1 MVLKKVAGGS
11 LMKIK
16 LRYIGILLIVIVTV
30 ASLIIYRCFWYYP
43 DIEIKIS
50 NLYNIPSNIVQF
62 NGKYYKVKDGDIY
75 NLDSGEVLFQTT
87 NKCMF
92 AKTVDNLLWV
102 VDNSDKDNLKA
113 IDSSGKAVKS
123 YSIPDYTK
131 DFFINNNVIF
141 CMSSD
146 GIEIYQLYNDG
157 HKEQISVDYSFVFE
171 SENSYF
177 KLYKYS
183 CEYGECLYFDMESD
197 NYNDSYFAV
206 DSNMQNMISSN
217 GRVNLL
223 HYQQDRI
230 IYTESSFRLKT
241 LYEYS
246 FVDGEEHCCNNID
259 IDDYAQGFF
268 ENTPYVSNDKYIIS
282 VAQRTTSRSITRDGG
297 PTATSCE
304 MSKHENDVIY
314 IISTDDCTKSFLHKT
329 KTFERILYADNKRAI
344 TYYDGEYLTYSL
356 EKWNVIDTQSADE
369 IQIGGSYTFES
380 CGDYIFVFDDNSG
393 ELLNTINVA

>member
-1 MVLKKVAGGS
+1 MGGNLKKMKLKYIMIS
-11 LMKIK
+11 LF
-16 LRYIGILLIVIVTV
+16 V
-30 ASLIIYRCFWYYP
+30 LIIILAIIIYKFCFYYP
-43 DIEIKIS
+43 DIKIKVS
-50 NLYNIPSNIVQF
+50 NLYNEHSNIVCL
-62 NGKYYKVKDGDIY
+62 NDDYYRLKDGNIY
-75 NLDSGEVLFQTT
+75 NLVTQESLYHTNDRFAFIKSFDSLIW
-87 NKCMF
+87 M
-92 AKTVDNLLWV
+92 

-230 IYTESSFRLKT
+230 IYTESTFRLKT

-246 FVDGEEHCCNNID
+246 FVDGEEHCYNNLD

-268 ENTPYVSNDKYIIS
+268 ENTPYASNDKYIIS

-304 MSKHENDVIY
+304 MSKHKNDRLY
-314 IISTDDCTKSFLHKT
+314 IISTDDCTKSFQHGTRTL
-329 KTFERILYADNKRAI
+329 ERILYADGEKAI
-344 TYYDGEYLTYSL
+344 TYYNGEYLTYSL
-356 EKWNVIDTQSADE
+356 DKWEVIDSQSADE
-369 IQIGGSYTFES
+369 IQVGGSYTFES
-380 CGDYIFVFDDNSG
+380 CGDYVFVFDDNSG
-393 ELLNTINVA
+393 ELLNTIDVS

>member
-1 MVLKKVAGGS
+1 MGGNLKKMKLKYIMIS
-11 LMKIK
+11 LF
-16 LRYIGILLIVIVTV
+16 V
-30 ASLIIYRCFWYYP
+30 LIIILAIIIYKFCFYYP
-43 DIEIKIS
+43 DIKIKVS
-50 NLYNIPSNIVQF
+50 NLYNEHSNIVCL
-62 NGKYYKVKDGDIY
+62 NDDYYRPKDGNIY
-75 NLDSGEVLFQTT
+75 NLVTQESLYHTNDRFAFIKSFDSLIW
-87 NKCMF
+87 M
-92 AKTVDNLLWV
+92 

-230 IYTESSFRLKT
+230 IYTESTFRLKT

-246 FVDGEEHCCNNID
+246 FVDGEEHCYNNLD

-268 ENTPYVSNDKYIIS
+268 ENTPYASNDKYIIS

-304 MSKHENDVIY
+304 MSKHKNDRLY
-314 IISTDDCTKSFLHKT
+314 IISTDDCTKSFQHGT
-329 KTFERILYADNKRAI
+329 RTFERILYADGEKAI
-344 TYYDGEYLTYSL
+344 TYYNGEYLTYSL
-356 EKWNVIDTQSADE
+356 DKWEVIDSQSADE
-369 IQIGGSYTFES
+369 IQVGGSYTFES
-380 CGDYIFVFDDNSG
+380 CGDYVFVFDDNSG
-393 ELLNTINVA
+393 ELLNTIDVS

>member
-1 MVLKKVAGGS
+1 MGGNLKKMKLKYIMIS
-11 LMKIK
+11 LF
-16 LRYIGILLIVIVTV
+16 V
-30 ASLIIYRCFWYYP
+30 LIIILAIIIYKFCFYYP
-43 DIEIKIS
+43 DIKIKVS
-50 NLYNIPSNIVQF
+50 NLYNEHSNIVCL
-62 NGKYYKVKDGDIY
+62 NNDYYRLKDGNIY
-75 NLDSGEVLFQTT
+75 NLVTQESLYHTNDRFAFIKSFDSLIW
-87 NKCMF
+87 M
-92 AKTVDNLLWV
+92 

-123 YSIPDYTK
+123 YSISDYTK

-230 IYTESSFRLKT
+230 IYTESTFRLKT

-246 FVDGEEHCCNNID
+246 FVDGEEHCYNNLD

-268 ENTPYVSNDKYIIS
+268 ENTPYASNDKYIIS
-282 VAQRTTSRSITRDGG
+282 VAQRTISRSITRDGG

-304 MSKHENDVIY
+304 MSKHKNDRLY
-314 IISTDDCTKSFLHKT
+314 IISTDDCTKSFQHGT
-329 KTFERILYADNKRAI
+329 RTFERILYADGEKAI
-344 TYYDGEYLTYSL
+344 TYYNGEYLTYSL
-356 EKWNVIDTQSADE
+356 DKWEVIDSQSADE
-369 IQIGGSYTFES
+369 IQVGGSYTFES
-380 CGDYIFVFDDNSG
+380 CGDYVFVFDDNSG
-393 ELLNTINVA
+393 ELLNTIDVS

>member
-1 MVLKKVAGGS
+1 MGGNLKKMKLKYIMIS
-11 LMKIK
+11 LF
-16 LRYIGILLIVIVTV
+16 V
-30 ASLIIYRCFWYYP
+30 LIIILAIIIYKFCFYYP
-43 DIEIKIS
+43 DIKIKAS
-50 NLYNIPSNIVQF
+50 NLYNEHSNIVCL
-62 NGKYYKVKDGDIY
+62 NDDYYRLKDGNIY
-75 NLDSGEVLFQTT
+75 NLVTQESLYHTNDRFAFIKSFDSLIW
-87 NKCMF
+87 M
-92 AKTVDNLLWV
+92 

-230 IYTESSFRLKT
+230 IYTESTFRLKT

-246 FVDGEEHCCNNID
+246 FVDGEEHCYNNLD

-268 ENTPYVSNDKYIIS
+268 ENTPYASNDKYIIS

-304 MSKHENDVIY
+304 MSKHKNDRLY
-314 IISTDDCTKSFLHKT
+314 IISTDDCTKSFQHGT
-329 KTFERILYADNKRAI
+329 RTFERILYADGEKAI
-344 TYYDGEYLTYSL
+344 TYYNGEYLTYSL
-356 EKWNVIDTQSADE
+356 DKWEVIDSQSADE
-369 IQIGGSYTFES
+369 IQVGGSYTFES
-380 CGDYIFVFDDNSG
+380 CGDYVFVFDDNSG
-393 ELLNTINVA
+393 ELLNTIDVS

>member
-1 MVLKKVAGGS
+1 MGGNLKKMKLKYIMIS
-11 LMKIK
+11 LF
-16 LRYIGILLIVIVTV
+16 V
-30 ASLIIYRCFWYYP
+30 LIIILAIIIYKFCFYYP
-43 DIEIKIS
+43 DIKIKVS
-50 NLYNIPSNIVQF
+50 NLYNEHSNIVCL
-62 NGKYYKVKDGDIY
+62 NDDYYRLKDGNIY
-75 NLDSGEVLFQTT
+75 NLVTQESLYHTNDRFAFIKSFDSLIW
-87 NKCMF
+87 M
-92 AKTVDNLLWV
+92 

-183 CEYGECLYFDMESD
+183 CEYGDCLYFDMESD

-230 IYTESSFRLKT
+230 IYTESTFRLKT

-246 FVDGEEHCCNNID
+246 FVDGEEHCYNNLD

-268 ENTPYVSNDKYIIS
+268 ENTPYASNDKYIIS

-304 MSKHENDVIY
+304 MSKHKNDRLY
-314 IISTDDCTKSFLHKT
+314 IISTDDCTKSFQHGT
-329 KTFERILYADNKRAI
+329 RTFERILYADGEKAI
-344 TYYDGEYLTYSL
+344 TYYNGEYLTYSL
-356 EKWNVIDTQSADE
+356 DKWEVIDSQSADE
-369 IQIGGSYTFES
+369 IQVGGSYTFES
-380 CGDYIFVFDDNSG
+380 CGDYVFVFDDNSG
-393 ELLNTINVA
+393 ELLNTIDVS

>member
-1 MVLKKVAGGS
+1 MKKMKLKYIMIS
-11 LMKIK
+11 LF
-16 LRYIGILLIVIVTV
+16 V
-30 ASLIIYRCFWYYP
+30 LIIILAIIIYKFCFYYP
-43 DIEIKIS
+43 DIKIKVS
-50 NLYNIPSNIVQF
+50 NLYNEHSNIVCL
-62 NGKYYKVKDGDIY
+62 NNDYYRLKDGNIY
-75 NLDSGEVLFQTT
+75 NLVTQESLYHTNDRFAFIKSFDSLIW
-87 NKCMF
+87 M
-92 AKTVDNLLWV
+92 

-123 YSIPDYTK
+123 YSISDYTK

-230 IYTESSFRLKT
+230 IYTESTFRLKT

-246 FVDGEEHCCNNID
+246 FVDGEEHCYNNLD

-268 ENTPYVSNDKYIIS
+268 ENTPYASNDKYIIS
-282 VAQRTTSRSITRDGG
+282 VAQRTISRSITRDGG

-304 MSKHENDVIY
+304 MSKHKNDRLY
-314 IISTDDCTKSFLHKT
+314 IISTDDCTKSFQHGT
-329 KTFERILYADNKRAI
+329 RTFERILYADGEKAI
-344 TYYDGEYLTYSL
+344 TYYNGEYLTYSL
-356 EKWNVIDTQSADE
+356 DKWEVIDSQSADE
-369 IQIGGSYTFES
+369 IQVGGSYTFES
-380 CGDYIFVFDDNSG
+380 CGDYVFVFDDNSG
-393 ELLNTINVA
+393 ELLNTIDVS

>member
-1 MVLKKVAGGS
+1 MKLKYIMIS
-11 LMKIK
+11 LF
-16 LRYIGILLIVIVTV
+16 V
-30 ASLIIYRCFWYYP
+30 LIIILAIIIYKFCFYYP
-43 DIEIKIS
+43 DIKIKVS
-50 NLYNIPSNIVQF
+50 NLYNEHSNIVCL
-62 NGKYYKVKDGDIY
+62 NDDYYRLKDGNIY
-75 NLDSGEVLFQTT
+75 NLVTQESLYHTNDRFAFIKSFDSLIW
-87 NKCMF
+87 M
-92 AKTVDNLLWV
+92 

-197 NYNDSYFAV
+197 NYNDSYFAA

-230 IYTESSFRLKT
+230 IYTESTFRLKT

-246 FVDGEEHCCNNID
+246 FVDGEEHCYNNLD

-268 ENTPYVSNDKYIIS
+268 ENTPYASNDKYIIS

-304 MSKHENDVIY
+304 MSKHKNDRLY
-314 IISTDDCTKSFLHKT
+314 IISTDDCTKSFQHGT
-329 KTFERILYADNKRAI
+329 RTFERILYADGEKAI
-344 TYYDGEYLTYSL
+344 TYYNGEYLTYSL
-356 EKWNVIDTQSADE
+356 DKWEVIDSQSADE
-369 IQIGGSYTFES
+369 IQVGGSYTFES
-380 CGDYIFVFDDNSG
+380 CGDYVFVFDDNSG
-393 ELLNTINVA
+393 ELLNTIDVS

>member
-1 MVLKKVAGGS
+1 MGGNLKKMKLKYIMIS
-11 LMKIK
+11 LF
-16 LRYIGILLIVIVTV
+16 V
-30 ASLIIYRCFWYYP
+30 LIIILAIIIYKFCFYYP
-43 DIEIKIS
+43 DIKIKVS
-50 NLYNIPSNIVQF
+50 NLYNEHSNIVCL
-62 NGKYYKVKDGDIY
+62 NDDYYRLKDGNIY
-75 NLDSGEVLFQTT
+75 NLVTQESLYHTNDRFAFIKSFDSLIW
-87 NKCMF
+87 M
-92 AKTVDNLLWV
+92 

-197 NYNDSYFAV
+197 NYNDSYFAA

-230 IYTESSFRLKT
+230 IYTESTFRLKT

-246 FVDGEEHCCNNID
+246 FVDGEEHCYNNLD

-268 ENTPYVSNDKYIIS
+268 ENTPYASNDKYIIS

-304 MSKHENDVIY
+304 MSKHKNDRLY
-314 IISTDDCTKSFLHKT
+314 IISTDDCTKSFQHGT
-329 KTFERILYADNKRAI
+329 RTFERILYADGEKAI
-344 TYYDGEYLTYSL
+344 TYYNGEYLTYSL
-356 EKWNVIDTQSADE
+356 DKWEVIDSQSADE
-369 IQIGGSYTFES
+369 IQVGGSYTFES
-380 CGDYIFVFDDNSG
+380 CGDYVFVFDDNSG
-393 ELLNTINVA
+393 ELLNTIDVS

>member
-1 MVLKKVAGGS
+1 MGGNLKKMKLKYIMRS
-11 LMKIK
+11 LF
-16 LRYIGILLIVIVTV
+16 V
-30 ASLIIYRCFWYYP
+30 LIIILAIIIYKFCFYYP
-43 DIEIKIS
+43 DIKIKVS
-50 NLYNIPSNIVQF
+50 NLYNEHSNIVCL
-62 NGKYYKVKDGDIY
+62 NDDYYRLKDGNIY
-75 NLDSGEVLFQTT
+75 NLVTQESLYHTNDRFAFIKSFDSLIW
-87 NKCMF
+87 M
-92 AKTVDNLLWV
+92 

-230 IYTESSFRLKT
+230 IYTESTFRLKT

-246 FVDGEEHCCNNID
+246 FVDGEEHCYNNLD

-268 ENTPYVSNDKYIIS
+268 ENTPYASNDKYIIS

-304 MSKHENDVIY
+304 MSKHKNDRLY
-314 IISTDDCTKSFLHKT
+314 IISTDDCTKSFQHGT
-329 KTFERILYADNKRAI
+329 RTFERILYADGEKAI
-344 TYYDGEYLTYSL
+344 TYYNGEYLTYSL
-356 EKWNVIDTQSADE
+356 DKWEVIDSQSADE
-369 IQIGGSYTFES
+369 IQVGGSYTFES
-380 CGDYIFVFDDNSG
+380 CGDYVFVFDDNSG
-393 ELLNTINVA
+393 ELLNTIDVS

>member
-1 MVLKKVAGGS
+1 MGGNLKKMKLKYIMIS
-11 LMKIK
+11 LF
-16 LRYIGILLIVIVTV
+16 V
-30 ASLIIYRCFWYYP
+30 LIIILAIIIYKFCFYYP
-43 DIEIKIS
+43 DIKIKVS
-50 NLYNIPSNIVQF
+50 NLYNEHSNIVCL
-62 NGKYYKVKDGDIY
+62 NDDYYRLKDGNIY
-75 NLDSGEVLFQTT
+75 NLVTQESLYHTNDRFAFIKSFDSLIW
-87 NKCMF
+87 M
-92 AKTVDNLLWV
+92 

-230 IYTESSFRLKT
+230 IYTESTFRLKT

-246 FVDGEEHCCNNID
+246 FVDGEEHCYNNLD

-268 ENTPYVSNDKYIIS
+268 ENTPYASNDKYIIS

-304 MSKHENDVIY
+304 MSKHKNDRLY
-314 IISTDDCTKSFLHKT
+314 IISTDDCTKSFQHGT
-329 KTFERILYADNKRAI
+329 RTFERILYADGEKAI
-344 TYYDGEYLTYSL
+344 TYYNGEYLTYSL
-356 EKWNVIDTQSADE
+356 DKWEVIDSQSADE
-369 IQIGGSYTFES
+369 IQVGGSYTFES
-380 CGDYIFVFDDNSG
+380 CGDYVLVFDDNSG
-393 ELLNTINVA
+393 ELLNTIDVS

>member
-1 MVLKKVAGGS
+1 MGGNLRKMKLKYIMIS
-11 LMKIK
+11 LF
-16 LRYIGILLIVIVTV
+16 V
-30 ASLIIYRCFWYYP
+30 LIIILAIIIYKFCFYYP
-43 DIEIKIS
+43 DIKIKVS
-50 NLYNIPSNIVQF
+50 NLYNEHSNIVCL
-62 NGKYYKVKDGDIY
+62 NDDYYRLKDGNIY
-75 NLDSGEVLFQTT
+75 NLVTQESLYHTNDRFAFIKSFDSLIW
-87 NKCMF
+87 M
-92 AKTVDNLLWV
+92 

-230 IYTESSFRLKT
+230 IYTESTFRLKT

-246 FVDGEEHCCNNID
+246 FVDGEEHCYNNLD

-268 ENTPYVSNDKYIIS
+268 ENTPYASNDKYIIS

-304 MSKHENDVIY
+304 MSKHKNDRLY
-314 IISTDDCTKSFLHKT
+314 IISTDDCTKSFQHGT
-329 KTFERILYADNKRAI
+329 RTFERILYADGEKAI
-344 TYYDGEYLTYSL
+344 AYYNGEYLTYSL
-356 EKWNVIDTQSADE
+356 DKWEVIDSQSADE
-369 IQIGGSYTFES
+369 IQVGGSYTFES
-380 CGDYIFVFDDNSG
+380 CGDYVFVFDDNSG
-393 ELLNTINVA
+393 ELLNTIDVS

>member
-1 MVLKKVAGGS
+1 MGGNLKKMKLKYIMIS
-11 LMKIK
+11 LF
-16 LRYIGILLIVIVTV
+16 V
-30 ASLIIYRCFWYYP
+30 LIIILAIIIYKFCFYYP
-43 DIEIKIS
+43 DIKIKVS
-50 NLYNIPSNIVQF
+50 NLYNEHSNIVCL
-62 NGKYYKVKDGDIY
+62 NDDYYRLKDGNIY
-75 NLDSGEVLFQTT
+75 NLVTQESLYHTNDRFAFIKSFDSLIW
-87 NKCMF
+87 M
-92 AKTVDNLLWV
+92 

-230 IYTESSFRLKT
+230 IYTESTFRLKT

-246 FVDGEEHCCNNID
+246 FVDGEEHCYNNLD

-268 ENTPYVSNDKYIIS
+268 ENTPYASNDKYIIS

-304 MSKHENDVIY
+304 MSKHKNDSLY
-314 IISTDDCTKSFLHKT
+314 IISTDDCTKSFQHGT
-329 KTFERILYADNKRAI
+329 RTFERILYADGEKAI
-344 TYYDGEYLTYSL
+344 TYYNGEYLTYSL
-356 EKWNVIDTQSADE
+356 DKWEVIDSQSADE
-369 IQIGGSYTFES
+369 IQVGGSYTFES
-380 CGDYIFVFDDNSG
+380 CGDYVFVFDDNSG
-393 ELLNTINVA
+393 ELLNTIDVS

>member
-1 MVLKKVAGGS
+1 MGGNLKKMKLKYIMIS
-11 LMKIK
+11 LF
-16 LRYIGILLIVIVTV
+16 V
-30 ASLIIYRCFWYYP
+30 LIIILAIIIYKFCFYYP
-43 DIEIKIS
+43 DIKIKVS
-50 NLYNIPSNIVQF
+50 NLYNEHSNIVCL
-62 NGKYYKVKDGDIY
+62 NDDYYRLKDGNIY
-75 NLDSGEVLFQTT
+75 NLVTQESLYHTNDRFAFIKSFDSLIW
-87 NKCMF
+87 M
-92 AKTVDNLLWV
+92 

-230 IYTESSFRLKT
+230 IYTESTFRLKT

-246 FVDGEEHCCNNID
+246 FVDDEEHCYNNFD

-268 ENTPYVSNDKYIIS
+268 ENTPYASNDKYIIS

-304 MSKHENDVIY
+304 MSKHKNDRLY
-314 IISTDDCTKSFLHKT
+314 IISTDDCTKSFQHGT
-329 KTFERILYADNKRAI
+329 RTFERILYADGEKAI
-344 TYYDGEYLTYSL
+344 TYYNGEYLTYSL
-356 EKWNVIDTQSADE
+356 DKWEVIDSQSADE
-369 IQIGGSYTFES
+369 IQVGGSYTFES
-380 CGDYIFVFDDNSG
+380 CGDYVFVFDDNSG
-393 ELLNTINVA
+393 ELLNTIDVS

>member
-1 MVLKKVAGGS
+1 MGGNLKKMKLKYIMIS
-11 LMKIK
+11 LF
-16 LRYIGILLIVIVTV
+16 V
-30 ASLIIYRCFWYYP
+30 LIIILAIIIYKFCFYYP
-43 DIEIKIS
+43 DIKIKVS
-50 NLYNIPSNIVQF
+50 NLYNEHSNIVCL
-62 NGKYYKVKDGDIY
+62 NDDYYRLKDGNIY
-75 NLDSGEVLFQTT
+75 NLVTQESLYHTNDRFAFIKSFDSLIW
-87 NKCMF
+87 M
-92 AKTVDNLLWV
+92 

-230 IYTESSFRLKT
+230 IYTESTFRLKT

-246 FVDGEEHCCNNID
+246 FVDGEEHCYNNLD

-268 ENTPYVSNDKYIIS
+268 ENTPYASNDKYIIS

-304 MSKHENDVIY
+304 MSKHKNDRLY
-314 IISTDDCTKSFLHKT
+314 IISTDDCTKSFQHGT
-329 KTFERILYADNKRAI
+329 MTFERILYADGEKAI
-344 TYYDGEYLTYSL
+344 TYYNGEYLTYSL
-356 EKWNVIDTQSADE
+356 DKWEVIDSQSADE
-369 IQIGGSYTFES
+369 IQVGGSYTFES
-380 CGDYIFVFDDNSG
+380 CGDYVFVFDDNSG
-393 ELLNTINVA
+393 ELLNTIDVS

>member
-1 MVLKKVAGGS
+1 MGGNLKKMKLKYIMIS
-11 LMKIK
+11 LF
-16 LRYIGILLIVIVTV
+16 V
-30 ASLIIYRCFWYYP
+30 LIIILAIIIYIFCFYYP
-43 DIEIKIS
+43 DIKIKVS
-50 NLYNIPSNIVQF
+50 NLYNEHSNIVCL
-62 NGKYYKVKDGDIY
+62 NDDYYRLKDGNIY
-75 NLDSGEVLFQTT
+75 NLVTQESLYHTNDRFAFIKSFDSLIW
-87 NKCMF
+87 M
-92 AKTVDNLLWV
+92 

-230 IYTESSFRLKT
+230 IYTESTFRLKT

-246 FVDGEEHCCNNID
+246 FVDGEEHCYNNLD

-268 ENTPYVSNDKYIIS
+268 ENTPYASNDKYIIS

-304 MSKHENDVIY
+304 MSKHKNDRLY
-314 IISTDDCTKSFLHKT
+314 IISTDDCTKSFQHGT
-329 KTFERILYADNKRAI
+329 RTFERILYADGEKAI
-344 TYYDGEYLTYSL
+344 TYYNGEYLTYSL
-356 EKWNVIDTQSADE
+356 DKWEVIDSQSADE
-369 IQIGGSYTFES
+369 IQVGGSYTFES
-380 CGDYIFVFDDNSG
+380 CGDYVFVFDDNSG
-393 ELLNTINVA
+393 ELLNTIDVS

>member
-1 MVLKKVAGGS
+1 M
-11 LMKIK
+11 
-16 LRYIGILLIVIVTV
+16 
-30 ASLIIYRCFWYYP
+30 
-43 DIEIKIS
+43 
-50 NLYNIPSNIVQF
+50 YNEHSNIVCL
-62 NGKYYKVKDGDIY
+62 NDDYYRLKDGNIY
-75 NLDSGEVLFQTT
+75 NLVTQESLYHTNDRFAFIKSFDSLIW
-87 NKCMF
+87 M
-92 AKTVDNLLWV
+92 

-230 IYTESSFRLKT
+230 IYTESTFRLKT

-246 FVDGEEHCCNNID
+246 FVDGEEHCYNNLD

-268 ENTPYVSNDKYIIS
+268 ENTPYASNDKYIIS

-304 MSKHENDVIY
+304 MSKHKNDRLY
-314 IISTDDCTKSFLHKT
+314 IISTDDCTKSFQHGT
-329 KTFERILYADNKRAI
+329 RTFERILYADGEKAI
-344 TYYDGEYLTYSL
+344 TYYNGEYLTYSL
-356 EKWNVIDTQSADE
+356 DKWEVIDSQSADE
-369 IQIGGSYTFES
+369 IQVGDSYTFES
-380 CGDYIFVFDDNSG
+380 CGDYVFVFDDNSG
-393 ELLNTINVA
+393 ELLNTIDVS

>member
-1 MVLKKVAGGS
+1 MKLKYIMIS
-11 LMKIK
+11 LF
-16 LRYIGILLIVIVTV
+16 V
-30 ASLIIYRCFWYYP
+30 LIIILAIIIYKFCFYYP
-43 DIEIKIS
+43 DIKIKVS
-50 NLYNIPSNIVQF
+50 NLYNEHSNIVCL
-62 NGKYYKVKDGDIY
+62 NDDYYRLKDGNIY
-75 NLDSGEVLFQTT
+75 NLVTQESLYHTNDRFAFIKSFDSLIW
-87 NKCMF
+87 M
-92 AKTVDNLLWV
+92 

-230 IYTESSFRLKT
+230 IYTESTFRLKT

-246 FVDGEEHCCNNID
+246 FVDGEEHCYNNLD

-268 ENTPYVSNDKYIIS
+268 ENTPYASNDKYIIS

-304 MSKHENDVIY
+304 MSKHKNDRLY
-314 IISTDDCTKSFLHKT
+314 IISTDDCTKSFQHGT
-329 KTFERILYADNKRAI
+329 RTFERILYADGEKAI
-344 TYYDGEYLTYSL
+344 TYYNGEYLTYSL
-356 EKWNVIDTQSADE
+356 DKWEVIDSQSADE
-369 IQIGGSYTFES
+369 IQVGGSYTFES
-380 CGDYIFVFDDNSG
+380 CGDYVFVFDDNSG
-393 ELLNTINVA
+393 ELLNTIDVS

>member
-1 MVLKKVAGGS
+1 MGGNLKKMKLKYIMIS
-11 LMKIK
+11 LF
-16 LRYIGILLIVIVTV
+16 V
-30 ASLIIYRCFWYYP
+30 LIIILAIIIYKFCFYYP
-43 DIEIKIS
+43 DIKIKVS
-50 NLYNIPSNIVQF
+50 NLYNEHSNIVCL
-62 NGKYYKVKDGDIY
+62 NDDYYRLQDGNIY
-75 NLDSGEVLFQTT
+75 NLVTQESLYHTNDRFAFIKSFDSLIW
-87 NKCMF
+87 M
-92 AKTVDNLLWV
+92 

-230 IYTESSFRLKT
+230 IYTESTFRLKT

-246 FVDGEEHCCNNID
+246 FVDGEEHCYNNLD

-268 ENTPYVSNDKYIIS
+268 ENTPYASNDKYIIS

-304 MSKHENDVIY
+304 MSKHKNDRLY
-314 IISTDDCTKSFLHKT
+314 IISTDDCTKSFQHGT
-329 KTFERILYADNKRAI
+329 RTFERILYADGEKAI
-344 TYYDGEYLTYSL
+344 TYYNGEYLTYSL
-356 EKWNVIDTQSADE
+356 DKWEVIDSQSADE
-369 IQIGGSYTFES
+369 IQVGGSYTFES
-380 CGDYIFVFDDNSG
+380 CGDYVFVFDDNSG
-393 ELLNTINVA
+393 ELLNTIDVS

>member
-1 MVLKKVAGGS
+1 MIS
-11 LMKIK
+11 LF
-16 LRYIGILLIVIVTV
+16 V
-30 ASLIIYRCFWYYP
+30 LIIILAIIIYKFCFYYP
-43 DIEIKIS
+43 DIKIKVS
-50 NLYNIPSNIVQF
+50 NLYNEHSNIVCL
-62 NGKYYKVKDGDIY
+62 NDDYYRLKDGNIY
-75 NLDSGEVLFQTT
+75 NLVTQESLYHTNDRFAFIKSFDSLIW
-87 NKCMF
+87 M
-92 AKTVDNLLWV
+92 

-230 IYTESSFRLKT
+230 IYTESTFRLKT

-246 FVDGEEHCCNNID
+246 FVDGEEHCYNNLD

-268 ENTPYVSNDKYIIS
+268 ENTPYASNDKYIIS

-304 MSKHENDVIY
+304 MSKHKNDRLY
-314 IISTDDCTKSFLHKT
+314 IISTDDCTKSFQHGT
-329 KTFERILYADNKRAI
+329 RTFERILYADGEKAI
-344 TYYDGEYLTYSL
+344 TYYNGEYLTYSL
-356 EKWNVIDTQSADE
+356 DKWEVIDSQSADE
-369 IQIGGSYTFES
+369 IQVGGSYTFES
-380 CGDYIFVFDDNSG
+380 CGDYVFVFDDNSG
-393 ELLNTINVA
+393 ELLNTIDVS

>member
-1 MVLKKVAGGS
+1 M
-11 LMKIK
+11 
-16 LRYIGILLIVIVTV
+16 
-30 ASLIIYRCFWYYP
+30 
-43 DIEIKIS
+43 
-50 NLYNIPSNIVQF
+50 
-62 NGKYYKVKDGDIY
+62 
-75 NLDSGEVLFQTT
+75 
-87 NKCMF
+87 
-92 AKTVDNLLWV
+92 

-230 IYTESSFRLKT
+230 IYTESTFRLKT

-246 FVDGEEHCCNNID
+246 FVDGEEHCYNNLD

-268 ENTPYVSNDKYIIS
+268 ENTPYASNDKYIIS

-304 MSKHENDVIY
+304 MSKHKNDRLY
-314 IISTDDCTKSFLHKT
+314 IISTDDCTKSFQHGT
-329 KTFERILYADNKRAI
+329 RTFERILYADGEKAI
-344 TYYDGEYLTYSL
+344 TYYNGEYLTYSL
-356 EKWNVIDTQSADE
+356 DKWEVIDSQSADE
-369 IQIGGSYTFES
+369 IQVGGSYTFES
-380 CGDYIFVFDDNSG
+380 CGDYVFVFDDNSG
-393 ELLNTINVA
+393 ELLNTIDVS